1 MDLDILVLFDYG
13 WYDKICERV
22 KYLISEK
29 MVLQLVLIIML
40 EESEQIH
47 IIWYLQ
53 KKILTLHNII
63 ILIKSVV
70 SKNRNHYDY
79 NIFLEKG

>member
-1 MDLDILVLFDYG
+1 MMDLDILVLFDYG

-40 EESEQIH
+40 EESE
-47 IIWYLQ
+47 
-53 KKILTLHNII
+53 
-63 ILIKSVV
+63 
-70 SKNRNHYDY
+70 
-79 NIFLEKG
+79 